1 MPRPVSNSI
10 ALDGL
15 ELPRGCCYSVP
26 ESCPTLPD
34 PMDCSTPG
42 FPVHHQ
48 LLEITQTH
56 PPRVGDA
63 IKPSHPLSSP
73 FSSHLQSFPTSW
85 SFPMSRSSHQ
95 VAKVLVLQPQ
105 HQSLQGIFKVDF
117 LWDWLVWS
125 PFGPRDSQ
133 ESSPAP
139 QFKSI
144 NSSALGLLY
153 GPALTSIHDYWK
165 NHRFDYTDLCQQRD
179 ISAFFL

>member
-1 MPRPVSNSI
+1 MLWFSFINIFV
-10 ALDGL
+10 
-15 ELPRGCCYSVP
+15 V
-26 ESCPTLPD
+26 
-34 PMDCSTPG
+34 
-42 FPVHHQ
+42 VQ
-48 LLEITQTH
+48 LLSHVQHFVTTWTAACQAFLSFTVSQSLLTLMYIELVMPI
-56 PPRVGDA
+56 
-63 IKPSHPLSSP
+63 HPLLLPSP
-73 FSSHLQSFPTSW
+73 LVLNLSQHQGFFQ
-85 SFPMSRSSHQ
+85 RVSSHQ
-95 VAKVLVLQPQ
+95 VAKVLELQPQ

-179 ISAFFL
+179 ISAFFFVN